1 MKKENKEMLK
11 TIISNQLL
19 IMKALKIEIP
29 VKEVAKVQP
38 KKVAPVKKA
47 PAKKAAKKVIKK

>member
-19 IMKALKIEIP
+19 IMKALKIEL
-29 VKEVAKVQP
+29 VKDVVKVQP
-38 KKVAPVKKA
+38 KKIAPVKKA
-47 PAKKAAKKVIKK
+47 PAKKSAKKVIKK

>member
-19 IMKALKIEIP
+19 IMKALKIEP
-29 VKEVAKVQP
+29 VKEVEKVQP
-38 KKVAPVKKA
+38 KKIAPAKKA

>member
-19 IMKALKIEIP
+19 IMKALKIEP
-29 VKEVAKVQP
+29 VREVEKVQP
-38 KKVAPVKKA
+38 KKITPAKKA
-47 PAKKAAKKVIKK
+47 PAKKAATRVIKK